1 MTRVE
6 ENLEILKDIK
16 DRKESLTIEEKYA
29 MILADISVSLA
40 EIADNLAKVKEDKD
54 GKVGCNE
61 S

>member
-40 EIADNLAKVKEDKD
+40 EIADNLAKVKEDEQD
-54 GKVGCNE
+54 D
-61 S
+61 